1 MHTPLEAATVDVDAT
16 RALAAALAELARPG
30 DVVLLAGDLGAG
42 KTAFAQGFG
51 RALGIDE
58 PITSPT
64 FTLVNRYEG
73 RLALYHL
80 DVYRLDRLDEVADLG
95 LAEFLDDDAVLLIE
109 WGDTITPVLPAD
121 FLEIH
126 LSLADPDAAN
136 PDLDDHRRLSL
147 RTVGDRWVA
156 RRRALGAALAPW
168 SVEPP
173 AGGATGATVG
183 DGDGGIG
190 GGVPC

>member
-1 MHTPLEAATVDVDAT
+1 MGIVPADLTAATGDPGTT
-16 RALAAALAELARPG
+16 RALAAAVAELARPG
-30 DVVLLAGDLGAG
+30 DVVLLTGDLGAG

-51 RALGIDE
+51 GALGVAE

-95 LAEFLDDDAVLLIE
+95 LAEMLDDEAVVLIE

-121 FLEIH
+121 YLEIRIG
-126 LSLADPDAAN
+126 LGEG
-136 PDLDDHRRLSL
+136 DDDRVFSFTTVGGRWSL
-147 RTVGDRWVA
+147 RE
-156 RRRALGAALAPW
+156 RALGAALTPW
-168 SVEPP
+168 LVDD
-173 AGGATGATVG
+173 GAG
-183 DGDGGIG
+183 DGA
-190 GGVPC
+190 PC